1 MEVSD
6 PPAPPFGSP
15 PLRGLRLLIS
25 LPIELGYKSLN
36 HMARK
41 ILANTF
47 LSRPCRA
54 AGREAWEHVRDVG
67 LVRDGPA
74 SWLLAPS
81 SEVPLQER
89 RVSESESVSA
99 VTRRDCRDHFGCSV
113 PILLRAPH
121 TIHQYPLASSFPG
134 RRSRGGA
141 RVYLPT
147 NLSVVPVGKRWV
159 AGAMTAHVALNLLR
173 N

>member
-1 MEVSD
+1 
-6 PPAPPFGSP
+6 
-15 PLRGLRLLIS
+15 
-25 LPIELGYKSLN
+25 
-36 HMARK
+36 
-41 ILANTF
+41 LANTF

-54 AGREAWEHVRDVG
+54 AGREAYVRDVG

-134 RRSRGGA
+134 RRTRGGA

-159 AGAMTAHVALNLLR
+159 AGAMIAHIASQQFADLTLTLPVGRGIPVCDHNGRRGGANPR
-173 N
+173 EWGGTD